1 MSLISIFPTL
11 DALDAAPLHDVAA
24 VVLRAAQN
32 QARPTFNARNL
43 ISGLADAYTTDASTN
58 EPPHVRRDRARHI
71 VAEAMGYLFSQN
83 FLAEAGE
90 DGVGVQH
97 QVTRLGKSIKT
108 RPVSRNVSRRACPAS
123 HNVSTILR

>member
-1 MSLISIFPTL
+1 MSLISMRSKRHCCTTL
-11 DALDAAPLHDVAA
+11 RRLCCEP
-24 VVLRAAQN
+24 RN
-32 QARPTFNARNL
+32 KPRPTFNARNL

-71 VAEAMGYLFSQN
+71 VAEAMGYIFSQN

-97 QVTRLGKSIKT
+97 QVTRLSKSIKT
-108 RPVSRNVSRRACPAS
+108 RQDCEG
-123 HNVSTILR
+123 